1 MAARGAGIAILST
14 LKRELGN
21 LDRVSAWLMVTGLIN
36 AAPDF
41 GGHTNV
47 INGFSELILDIYGPE
62 AGLHARAAPGVA
74 SLPFGLSVIVMAEVE
89 IDG

>member
-1 MAARGAGIAILST
+1 MADGVGAHH
-14 LKRELGN
+14 
-21 LDRVSAWLMVTGLIN
+21 

-47 INGFSELILDIYGPE
+47 INGFSEPILDLYGPE
-62 AGLHARAAPGVA
+62 ARAHARAAPGVA
-74 SLPFGLSVIVMAEVE
+74 SLPFELSVIVMAEVE